1 MLPTNHIN
9 DYLVKSHEHI
19 GGLRGVYRFP
29 NNYGASVVA
38 GGLVT
43 AYRGNYYLELAVLRF
58 HSEDDED
65 FSLDYDTPITDDI
78 MIFDSEEELIR
89 TLEAIKELHDNE
101 LQLPE

>member
-9 DYLVKSHEHI
+9 NYLVKSHKL
-19 GGLRGVYRFP
+19 GARGLRGVYRFP
-29 NNYGASVVA
+29 NNYGASVVV

-43 AYRGNYYLELAVLRF
+43 ANQGNYYLELVVLRF

-78 MIFDSEEELIR
+78 MIFDNEEELIR
-89 TLEAIKELHDNE
+89 TLEAIKELW
-101 LQLPE
+101 